1 MINHCSFLCLLRS
14 SRALIWLRVSFFFLT
29 TGPAAAP
36 PSASL
41 PAGVAVADPAGVC
54 NLDPAGVCNLDRAGV
69 FVPLP
74 LGVFP
79 SANASSTTA
88 ALPLCV
94 ILPASMCQISGP
106 LQTRGFN
113 EYRARKYACSG
124 KLRTQSANKLLVVR
138 DDNLH
143 RAFKQRKFRV
153 HHSNLRQHQ
162 PNHVWQQQAHPTPPD
177 PRNYSARRECKS
189 LRQLMT
195 PVNQT
200 VKDPYLRVIP

>member
-1 MINHCSFLCLLRS
+1 M
-14 SRALIWLRVSFFFLT
+14 
-29 TGPAAAP
+29 
-36 PSASL
+36 
-41 PAGVAVADPAGVC
+41 
-54 NLDPAGVCNLDRAGV
+54 
-69 FVPLP
+69 PLP
-74 LGVFP
+74 FGDLT
-79 SANASSTTA
+79 AKASSTTA

-162 PNHVWQQQAHPTPPD
+162 PNHVWQQQAHPTPHD
-177 PRNYSARRECKS
+177 PRNYSARPKCRSRSNLKTS
-189 LRQLMT
+189 D
-195 PVNQT
+195 PASG
-200 VKDPYLRVIP
+200 VKHTWGLFHRHAAITNLIFWPGAG